1 MAVLVPRRPAPETTP
16 ADEIRVFREPRFR
29 RVIAVTALGSS
40 GFSVVSGYIE
50 PFPTAAIAGLLVVLG
65 LGGLLGNLL
74 AGRATDRGPARVIR
88 VSYAAGTVLSALM
101 PFVTTWRPAAVVV
114 VFALGVAMAAVI
126 PPLQGMILNLAG
138 KQSTMAVTVN
148 VAAFLVGHAI
158 GASFG
163 GLLIELT
170 SVRWTGASAPYSAPP
185 GSARRSPPSRVAVC
199 SRRLRR
205 HSPQCDPNRRAS
217 WRQRFRANECPAV
230 LCFLIG
236 T

>member
-101 PFVTTWRPAAVVV
+101 PFVTAWRPAAVVV

-170 SVRWTGASAPYSAPP
+170 SVRWTGGLGAVFCAAGLGPALATVARRRVQSAPEA
-185 GSARRSPPSRVAVC
+185 A
-199 SRRLRR
+199 L
-205 HSPQCDPNRRAS
+205 
-217 WRQRFRANECPAV
+217 
-230 LCFLIG
+230 
-236 T
+236 TTM